1 LVNTNNNLVGIT
13 ELESDMDLEGML
25 GSTKKHLWYTEMK
38 FRGNDAID
46 DRILTFLKSR

>member
-25 GSTKKHLWYTEMK
+25 GSTKKQLWYTEMK
-38 FRGNDAID
+38 FRGSDAID
-46 DRILTFLKSR
+46 DRTLTFLKSR